1 MTDIQNPMRRQDR
14 EMPSDFAYYV
24 IDKASFGTLAI
35 LDHPYPYS
43 LPLSIARVGKTLY
56 FHSANEGKKVTL
68 LNDGQK
74 VCISFVGE
82 VSVPNLYSDQEIKDI
97 ESNPNEWSKLA
108 RTVFTTQFESAIIY
122 GTIRKVNNPKE
133 LRKGL
138 RAIARKFVINR
149 YPLVDK
155 AIDTALDR
163 VLVYAIDINHL
174 TGKRKKYDSE
184 GIEMKDGRG
193 WPELYY

>member
-1 MTDIQNPMRRQDR
+1 MTDIHNPMRRDDR
-14 EMPSDFAYYV
+14 EMPADFAYYV
-24 IDKASFGTLAI
+24 IDKSTFGTLAI
-35 LDHPYPYS
+35 PDQPYPYS
-43 LPLSIARVGKTLY
+43 LPLSIARVGQTLY

-68 LNDGQK
+68 LNDEPK

-97 ESNPNEWSKLA
+97 EANPNEWSKLA
-108 RTVFTTQFESAIIY
+108 RTVFTTQFESAIVY
-122 GTIRKVNNPKE
+122 GTIRKITDPKE

-138 RAIARKFVINR
+138 RAIAKKYVSNR

-155 AIDTALDR
+155 AINTALDR
-163 VLVYAIDINHL
+163 VQVYAIDINHL
-174 TGKRKKYDSE
+174 TGKRKKYDSQ
-184 GIEMKDGRG
+184 GIEMKNSRG